1 MDCDTCGTELTP
13 KVRIH
18 CPTCARA
25 ALYPYRIEQASSLL
39 SRETLGQHVEA
50 VVNGTEDLAGQAV
63 SLGETLVDTHESSKR
78 VAVERD
84 VAAREEIHERIRL
97 ITEQS
102 ELLKRQME
110 ESRRE
115 IAAHKAAI
123 AQRRSDLESATYNVD
138 KRRAKELDMVKE
150 VIRTVKHADDVG
162 HREDIRS
169 KVWHCK
175 HAADVAGLKQ
185 RRRRTRDGQIK
196 PEYYIGGVRIH
207 DLRDLNCTCPGTPS
221 IRLPFNNSEKAAS
234 PAQVTTSLT
243 LLAGLLVRVANYLA
257 VRLPA
262 EITLP
267 HKDYPLPTIFSPS
280 SSYTHKDVPFPGIT
294 PMPSSSN
301 SPTASRTFEHDKP
314 RPRPRLL
321 YLDRKLPVLANE
333 DPATYALFIE
343 GVTLLAWDIAWL
355 CRSQGMVNAFNEW
368 DEMCS
373 IGRNM
378 WKLLV
383 DDAQA
388 TLSGLEQEAARTR
401 AEPRSTTAGRSSGMP
416 DVVMGYFSHGMSK
429 GFLGSAEG
437 VSYMKGWKNSTPT
450 RVVDRVKNYLQ
461 TEMQGAEWEMLDER
475 EWEMDE
481 EAPAGVDTAGGLKKV
496 SSGTKLVVNG
506 STDEGQGKS
515 RGWTKLKSRNDDSK

>member
-1 MDCDTCGTELTP
+1 MECDICGKGLTA
-13 KVRIH
+13 KAHVH

-25 ALYPYRIEQASSLL
+25 ALYPLRIEQAKILL
-39 SRETLGQHVEA
+39 ERETLGQHVEA
-50 VVNGTEDLAGQAV
+50 VVNGTEDRAGQAV

-84 VAAREEIHERIRL
+84 VAEAEEIQERIRM

-110 ESRRE
+110 ETRRE
-115 IAAHKAAI
+115 IAARKAAI
-123 AQRRSDLESATYNVD
+123 AQRRSDMESATYNVD

-150 VIRTVKHADDVG
+150 VIRTVKHADDIG

-175 HAADVAGLKQ
+175 HAAEVAGMK
-185 RRRRTRDGQIK
+185 RRNRRSRDGLAK
-196 PEYYIGGVRIH
+196 VEYYIGGVRIH
-207 DLRDLNCTCPGTPS
+207 DLRDLNS
-221 IRLPFNNSEKAAS
+221 AS

-294 PMPSSSN
+294 PVSSSSN
-301 SPTASRTFEHDKP
+301 SPTASRTIENQKP
-314 RPRPRLL
+314 RPRPRPL
-321 YLDRKLPVLANE
+321 YIDRKLPALAND

-343 GVTLLAWDIAWL
+343 GVTFLAWDIAWL
-355 CRSQGMVNAFNEW
+355 CRSQGQVGAFNEW
-368 DEMCS
+368 DEICPM
-373 IGRNM
+373 GRNLYN
-378 WKLLV
+378 LLIE
-383 DDAQA
+383 DAKS
-388 TLSGLEQEAARTR
+388 TLNALEQEAARKS
-401 AEPRSTTAGRSSGMP
+401 EPKNGTSGRPSGVP

-437 VSYMKGWKNSTPT
+437 ANYLRGWKCQTAMK
-450 RVVDRVKNYLQ
+450 VVDKVKGHLQ
-461 TEMQGAEWEMLDER
+461 AEMQGAEWEVLDEK

-481 EAPAGVDTAGGLKKV
+481 EAPQGADRMGEMKKV
-496 SSGTKLVVNG
+496 SSGTKLTSTALGNG

-515 RGWTKLKSRNDDSK
+515 RGWTKLKSRSDEAK